1 MMAENYPN
9 DWDLSRSQGPMDTQW
24 GDNFHDRLVDA
35 AKGWDVMR
43 ELADAIA
50 LTYVECERWH
60 EATHFPESHDEVGN
74 VPNRIVNV
82 AGFGQGL
89 RRNKVAAAATLFS
102 RGIPLWFMGA
112 ESGEWRQFKQ
122 NTNDTLDLDAYE
134 QDSNA
139 SRVRAWW
146 NKLCE
151 LRRGNN
157 RIEGPSPVR
166 IHYAQD
172 GVLAFSR
179 GDGADWFVVL
189 NFSNRGGER
198 SLAALNLPFGEY
210 KELLN
215 STWGSY
221 RVEGED
227 EHANGG
233 WNARLR
239 REYNLNVPDFGAVVL
254 ERW

>member
-1 MMAENYPN
+1 
-9 DWDLSRSQGPMDTQW
+9 
-24 GDNFHDRLVDA
+24 
-35 AKGWDVMR
+35 
-43 ELADAIA
+43 
-50 LTYVECERWH
+50 
-60 EATHFPESHDEVGN
+60 
-74 VPNRIVNV
+74 
-82 AGFGQGL
+82 
-89 RRNKVAAAATLFS
+89 
-102 RGIPLWFMGA
+102 
-112 ESGEWRQFKQ
+112 
-122 NTNDTLDLDAYE
+122 
-134 QDSNA
+134 
-139 SRVRAWW
+139 
-146 NKLCE
+146 
-151 LRRGNN
+151 
-157 RIEGPSPVR
+157 VR
-166 IHYAQD
+166 IHYAED

-198 SLAALNLPFGEY
+198 SLAALNLPGGEY

-239 REYNLNVPDFGAVVL
+239 REYNLNVPDIGAVVL